1 MNDSVPPGPTTV
13 YLYDDPDA
21 AGLDIDYLGRWLA
34 ARLPDVPI
42 HTRGDYL
49 THHLG
54 SLPEEAREL
63 RVAALE
69 EALRAAEVGNLVHP
83 DSRELLPE
91 EAPAERGWGAVYVG
105 SQLQAIL
112 RALLPTPE
120 TGAGA
125 VHVAFTLQYL
135 GEWAEAQPLLT
146 LQAMVPG
153 RPHLVSISSLVEGLE
168 LPRQYHFLRQ
178 QMAVLGVGEETL
190 DLDEQFSE
198 EVLGY
203 GEARLNEVLKGV
215 VLQAIFQQLVGEP
228 GCTSRR
234 CRLHVA
240 RSHQQAL
247 QTQLQGHPGLC
258 PRHEALLRSWGG
270 VPE

>member
-1 MNDSVPPGPTTV
+1 V
-13 YLYDDPDA
+13 YLYDEPDA

-34 ARLPDVPI
+34 ERLPEVPI

-49 THHLG
+49 TYHLEI
-54 SLPEEAREL
+54 LPEEVRDL
-63 RVAALE
+63 RVMALE
-69 EALRAAEVGNLVHP
+69 EALRAAEVDNLVHP
-83 DSRELLPE
+83 DSRDVLPE
-91 EAPAERGWGAVYVG
+91 EDPAERGWGAVYVG

-112 RALLPTPE
+112 RALLPGPE
-120 TGAGA
+120 TGAGE
-125 VHVAFTLQYL
+125 VHVVFTLQYL
-135 GEWAEAQPLLT
+135 GEWAQAQPLLK
-146 LQAMVPG
+146 LQATVPG
-153 RPHLVSISSLVEGLE
+153 LPHLVSISSLIEGLE

-178 QMAVLGVGEETL
+178 QMAVLGVGEEAL
-190 DLDEQFSE
+190 DLEEQFSE

-215 VLQAIFQQLVGEP
+215 MLQIIFQQLAGEG

-240 RSHQQAL
+240 RSHEQAL
-247 QTQLQGHPGLC
+247 RTQLRGHPGLC
-258 PRHEALLRSWGG
+258 PRHGAVLRSWGG